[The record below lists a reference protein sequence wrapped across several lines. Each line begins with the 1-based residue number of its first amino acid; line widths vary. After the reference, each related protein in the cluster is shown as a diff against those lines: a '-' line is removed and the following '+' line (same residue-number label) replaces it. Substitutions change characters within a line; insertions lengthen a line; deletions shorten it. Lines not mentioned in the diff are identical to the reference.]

1 MLRLQKVLFVALLLL
16 VSFGT
21 KAQITL
27 TSNPNAQSGIVSL
40 CLEDSDSIIFTA
52 SYGGPLD
59 SVVWTISG
67 AQINKSFGLGS
78 KTLKYTGSGNFNV
91 SVSVFHLGSAVS
103 TRSLGVAVYQ
113 LPPINFNIPD
123 TICESD
129 PILQLLATPAG
140 GNFSGPGVSNNNLD
154 PDSGPVGDRILTYTV
169 SNGNCTRTATFTIFV
184 KDSPEPNFRAN
195 DFPTSQWQ
203 GVDTYTICDS
213 TTTPEFRFFHEFPL
227 FDYDSYSL
235 DFGDGS
241 PLVTGVAFPTNF
253 GAGIIHLYPVAGLF
267 PATLVLIKNNGC
279 STTETINIFI
289 GEQPAVGFSIPG
301 GTINQCIPR
310 NSGFIEICVAVTG
323 VSQNPPE
330 TIYTL
335 TSSDGSPD
343 VVFTHPPPDTVC
355 HQFTMG
361 SCGFNLNNFNNAFS
375 LSFTAS
381 NPCSQRSVTVEPIYI
396 SQPSE
401 TGFSTDPSTCVNQ
414 LVSIQ
419 DTSTIGGVVRNGV
432 CLTNGLTIWDITPNT
447 YTLSPGS
454 FLGNTFGNPNPGN
467 WSSGSSTLN
476 VTFNEPGIYSISQL
490 VANAIEC
497 SNDSLTRNFCVD
509 SIPGADLRLNKDTI
523 CSGDSVTA
531 SFIGDIQSV
540 CQILDLR
547 WRILEPDGFV
557 LGSTGDLDSTQ
568 TFIFNKS
575 GVYTIELRAGNVC
588 DTAVAVDSIV
598 VLGIPSVLLPAD
610 RTSCNFSSIQFSD
623 TVLSPIIADSLSP
636 ITNYQWQILPNNGVN
651 FLNSTN
657 ANSAQPEIEFT
668 EDGFFSVILTITN
681 SCGSSSDTMEL
692 SILENPEL
700 DSIADVILCNGGT
713 FGIRAIATNG
723 LQPYSFQ
730 WGNAA
735 TGVFAFT
742 DSVFLDNLSQ
752 DSSFY
757 VIVTD
762 SLGCSDSL
770 NFNIDVAPTL
780 LVDAGPTQF
789 LCSPDSTQLN
799 AIISGGSPPYS
810 ISWFPSAGLSDTSI
824 ANPNRIALDST
835 ILYTIQVTD
844 SLGCVIEDT
853 VSLRVY
859 PSTNLIIPGDTTF
872 CLNSGGVSFAA
883 SPVGGNWQGT
893 GILANGFFDPAA
905 AGLGIH
911 TVVYSFTDPFGCTYL
926 DSLDISVQAQPNV
939 EFQILGDT
947 SSCSPFLVQL
957 ADTTLS
963 NGTWLINNQAVA
975 LNNIDSIL
983 FTNTSTTRD
992 SIISIRRIVQV
1003 GTGCTDSLVKQVL
1016 VYPKPVASFSLPF
1029 GCSGDSVQV
1038 VNNSE
1043 VKSPGESYTWQIP
1056 NSLQI
1061 SDPNIA
1067 EPFIS
1072 FPDNQSGTD
1081 SIYSIL
1087 LIVNS
1092 PDGCVDSLSQQITV
1106 PSRAF
1111 ADFYIPASICGPLSI
1126 VPQDSSVGQGL
1137 NYQWDI
1143 QPSVGVVI
1151 SNGNTPNPSLFFP
1164 ASTNDSVRYFVK
1176 LILTDAN
1183 GCLDSIEKSTVVFP
1197 KPQAVFNFNPLDSCG
1212 PIQVL
1217 FQNTSSSSI
1226 PGQTITDLTFAWAFG
1241 NGDSSN
1247 IEAPNILF
1255 SNTGLVDSVY
1265 FIELIVTN
1273 TLGCT
1278 DTLLDSIRVH
1288 PSPISQF
1295 VPTDSIGCAPF
1306 SIIADSITVSH
1317 FPQANVNYEWRVLHP
1332 ITRNLIQTF
1341 NGINSLNTSIPNF
1354 DDSLIIQLV
1363 VSNLFECDND
1373 SSEILFRTVED
1384 PSPFFFMSLDTGCG
1398 ENLIVSID
1406 SVISIPGIQ
1415 YNWFIDG
1422 VLTSNIAQPIFT
1434 LNNSTLVDKE
1444 VEIQLTVIVGAAAC
1458 SRSISDTVL
1467 IFPKPQA
1474 AFSFPSLCAGDSS
1487 QVVNSSLFKGI
1498 SASYLWLAP
1507 NWVSI
1512 NDSSLSS
1519 PTFYFPESQGSV
1531 DSIYPISLIITSLD
1545 GCIDTLSQNIT
1556 VSTRPIADFQLPA
1569 FGCSP
1574 QTINPVDASL
1584 GNGLIYQWSVSPTL
1598 GVTLSGSNTSTPTI
1612 SLPVSLNDSVVYSI
1626 KLLLN
1631 SVAGCSDS
1639 IQKSYTVFAK
1649 PTANFQFSPRDSCGP
1664 LQINFLNTSSSGQT
1678 GIPIDSLDFIWELSN
1693 GLSFSDTNIQVLFT
1707 NTGIVDSVYLIDLI
1721 TTNPFG
1727 CSDTLRDSVVVH
1739 PNPIAIFNSIDSLN
1753 CAPFLLEGDSMMV
1766 SEFPQANST
1775 YTWNVLNH
1783 NDRSIISSF
1792 TGISSLNYTIQNYE
1806 DSVILQLV
1814 TSNIYGCVNDTAER
1828 IFYTVANPSPIFI
1841 LNQYQACGDTV
1852 LVIVD
1857 SSSSQAGVSYE
1868 WFVNN
1873 TSVSTLPRPNFQLI
1887 NNSPND
1893 SNFIIRME
1901 ISVGNLGCT
1910 GIFTDTVL
1918 VYGRPVSNWSSNPAC
1933 FGDSLAFLDISS
1945 SNNSLNSW
1953 SWDFGDGTTST
1964 LQNPKHLY
1972 QNPGRY
1978 AVKLLVTDLRFCVDS
1993 MIDSVT
1999 VYPLPVPDFTMVQNT
2014 CGVDTSCVGIP
2025 VNFLDQSTIGNLG
2038 GNITQLQWDF
2048 DRDGIFDATTS
2059 NPSHTFTIARTY
2071 TIKLVTSSQFGCTDS
2086 IEKDI
2091 VIVEAPTANYR
2102 MDTVSDCGP
2111 LNIVFQDSSSG
2122 FITSKTWEVYSLDN
2136 LGNKVS
2142 LHSSTELTGNYS
2154 PNVVFQGNFNR
2165 DSTFYIEQTVSN
2177 CCGTQSFLDSVVMK
2191 PDPVGNFVLNKD
2203 SLCGNTVNFQLSG
2216 FVRGKADSVR
2226 LDFGDGQSIAI
2237 LPDKSSSPYSWNQQ
2251 QHTYPA
2257 NDSILTRFYISL
2269 TAFNDCGDSTKID
2282 SVDIEPKKVQAFMTT
2297 DTLQVCVNNPVTFY
2311 DQSSAKTQG
2320 VLWCFDYNPSLGTC
2334 TGPLGLGDSISHVF
2348 TTAGTFFVANFV
2360 TGTCDSDTSFIQIL
2374 VRPSP
2379 TVDFNISNSS
2389 VCENEIITFTDQSVL
2404 DASLTPAYL
2413 WDFGDGNTSN
2423 IANPSHSYS
2432 NFGNYA
2438 VCLSVSYGNG
2448 CFDEFCDTVFISD
2461 IPDIQFSVENT
2472 CAGEP
2477 LQILDSSLVN
2487 NSTIANITW
2496 RLEGQGFFF
2505 GPPPSLSYSIPGN
2518 YQITSIQTSAAGC
2531 IDSLTKTFTI
2541 FESPQAFYSII
2552 PDTASD
2558 SCGSSTAYIIRD
2570 SSVSASPLQYNW
2582 DFDFANP
2589 GTLTSQ
2595 VQHPGRIVFPDTGNF
2610 IISMTVWNADSCFD
2624 TRIDTFFVTPNS
2636 RVDFS
2641 PLNPNACEG
2650 EEIQFTD
2657 STVYRLNNSN
2667 LLYFWDFGDGNSST
2681 LQNPVHTYTVAG
2693 NYIVKLLVQDP
2704 FCLDSLSRPV
2714 TIYKKPEAIIDPGP
2728 FETCS
2733 GESLEFASLSPL
2745 SFPTGDIIDSL
2756 IWFIEGDRTFHV
2768 FRDSLVTIEFND
2780 SGTFQLGLILI
2791 TNNGCRDTTDFLEEI
2806 IVYPTPIINSIDVT
2820 YINARKFGFSPN
2832 VDYAEPDALYHW
2844 DFGDGTT
2851 LTTGP
2856 ADTIFHRYEDN
2867 LCRIDDAI
2875 EKEVSLQVVNSF
2887 DGFGECESFETE
2899 TLEMLGYFLNV
2910 PNAFAPNWTG
2920 GEDANLFLPKG
2931 NQLGSYELK
2940 IFDKWGNLVF
2950 ISNAIDET
2958 EGFPLEGW
2966 DGRHKDTG
2974 EQLPIGA
2981 YAWTITASFND
2992 GVGWPVDGCSD
3003 NIYESFG
3010 TLTLLK

>member
-1 MLRLQKVLFVALLLL
+1 MLRLQKILWVVLLLL
-16 VSFGT
+16 FSFEIQ
-21 KAQITL
+21 AQLVL
-27 TSNPNAQSGIVSL
+27 TSTPNSQNGIVSL
-40 CLEDSDSIIFTA
+40 CLDNSDSINFTA
-52 SYGGPLD
+52 SFPGSND
-59 SVVWTISG
+59 SVVWQITGANIS
-67 AQINKSFGLGS
+67 KSFGLGT
-78 KTLKYTGSGNFNV
+78 KTIKYTNPGNANV
-91 SVSVFHLGSAVS
+91 VVRAYNLGSLVS
-103 TRSLGVAVYQ
+103 TRSLAVHVFE
-113 LPPINFNIPD
+113 LAPISFNIQD

-129 PILQLLATPAG
+129 PILQLLATPVG
-140 GNFSGPGVSNNNLD
+140 GTFSGTGVSNGNLD
-154 PDSGPVGDRILTYTV
+154 PDSGPVGNRTLNYTV
-169 SNGNCTRTATFTIFV
+169 NNGSCSRTATFTIFI

-195 DFPTSQWQ
+195 DFPTSTWQ
-203 GVDTYTICDS
+203 GIDTYTICDS

-241 PLVTGVAFPTNF
+241 PPLTGVAFPTNF
-253 GAGIIHLYPVAGLF
+253 GTGIIHLYPNAGLF

-310 NSGFIEICVAVTG
+310 DSGFIEICVAVTG

-335 TSSDGSPD
+335 SSSDGSPD
-343 VVFTHPPPDTVC
+343 VVFSHPPPDTVC
-355 HQFTMG
+355 HKFTMG

-432 CLTNGLTIWDITPNT
+432 CLTNGLTIWDISPNT

-476 VTFNEPGIYSISQL
+476 VTFNEPGIYNISQL

-497 SNDSLTRNFCVD
+497 SNDSLSRNFCVD
-509 SIPGADLRLNKDTI
+509 SIPGADIRLNKDTI
-523 CSGDSVTA
+523 CSGDSIKA

-540 CQILDLR
+540 CQILDLQ

-557 LGSTGDLDSTQ
+557 LGSSGDLDSTQ

-588 DTAVAVDSIV
+588 DTAVAIDSIV
-598 VLGIPSVLLPAD
+598 VLGNPSVILPAD
-610 RTSCNFSSIQFSD
+610 RTSCNFSSLQFSD
-623 TVLSPIIADSLSP
+623 SILSPIIADSLSP
-636 ITNYQWQILPNNGVN
+636 ITSYQWLVQPNTGIN

-657 ANSAQPEIEFT
+657 ANSALPEIEFT
-668 EDGFFSVILTITN
+668 QDGFFTVILSVTN
-681 SCGSSSDTMEL
+681 SCGTSSDTMEL
-692 SILENPEL
+692 AILENPEL

-713 FGIRAIATNG
+713 YGIRAVATNG
-723 LQPYSFQ
+723 LLPYSFQ
-730 WGNAA
+730 WGNASV
-735 TGVFAFT
+735 GIFANT
-742 DSVFLDNLSQ
+742 DSIFLDNLSQ

-780 LVDAGPTQF
+780 IVDAGPTQF
-789 LCSPDSTQLN
+789 LCSPDSSQLN
-799 AIISGGSPPYS
+799 ATISGGSPPYS
-810 ISWFPSAGLSDTSI
+810 ISWIPSAGLSDTSI
-824 ANPNRIALDST
+824 AQPNRIALDST

-844 SLGCVIEDT
+844 SLGCLIEDT

-859 PSTNLIIPGDTTF
+859 PSTPLIVPADTTF
-872 CLNSGGVSFAA
+872 CLNSGGFNFTATPIS
-883 SPVGGNWQGT
+883 GTWQGT
-893 GILANGFFDPAA
+893 GVLANGFFDPAL

-911 TVVYSFTDPFGCTYL
+911 TLVYSFTDPFGCTYT

-939 EFQILGDT
+939 DFQILGDT
-947 SSCSPFLVQL
+947 ASCSPFRVQL

-963 NGTWLINNQAVA
+963 NGTWLVNNQPVV
-975 LNNIDSIL
+975 LNNIDSVL
-983 FTNTSTTRD
+983 FTNNSSTRD

-1003 GTGCTDSLVKQVL
+1003 GTGCTDSLVKEVL
-1016 VYPKPVASFSLPF
+1016 VYPKPLASFNIPAA
-1029 GCSGDSVQV
+1029 CSGDSVQL
-1038 VNNSE
+1038 VNLSE
-1043 VKSPGESYTWQIP
+1043 VKSPGETFSWIVP

-1061 SDPNIA
+1061 SDPSISA
-1067 EPFIS
+1067 PFIS
-1072 FPDNQSGTD
+1072 FPDNQSGID

-1092 PDGCVDSLSQQITV
+1092 PDGCIDSLSQQITV
-1106 PSRAF
+1106 PSRAK
-1111 ADFYIPASICGPLSI
+1111 ADFFIPSSICGPLTL
-1126 VPQDSSVGQGL
+1126 VPQDSSTGQGL
-1137 NYQWDI
+1137 NYQWEV
-1143 QPSVGVVI
+1143 QPSTGVLI
-1151 SNGNTPNPSLFFP
+1151 GNITSASPNLFFP
-1164 ASTNDSVRYFVK
+1164 TSSNDSIRYFVK
-1176 LILTDAN
+1176 LILSDAN
-1183 GCLDSIEKSTVVFP
+1183 GCLDSITKSTVLFP
-1197 KPQAVFNFNPLDSCG
+1197 KPQANFNFSPLDSCG

-1226 PGQTITDLTFAWAFG
+1226 PGQSLSDLTFAWAFG
-1241 NGDSSN
+1241 NGDSST
-1247 IEAPNILF
+1247 IQSPNILF
-1255 SNTGLVDSVY
+1255 SNTGIVDSVY
-1265 FIELIVTN
+1265 LIELIVSN
-1273 TLGCT
+1273 TFGCS

-1288 PSPISQF
+1288 PSPVSQF
-1295 VPTDSIGCAPF
+1295 LPRDSIGCAPF
-1306 SIIADSITVSH
+1306 NIISDSITVSH
-1317 FPQANVNYEWRVLHP
+1317 FPQANAAYEWRVLDP
-1332 ITRNLIQTF
+1332 VTRNLIQTF
-1341 NGINSLNTSIPNF
+1341 NGINALNTSISNF

-1384 PSPFFFMSLDTGCG
+1384 PSPFFIMSQDSGCG
-1398 ENLIVSID
+1398 ENLIISID

-1415 YNWFIDG
+1415 YNWFVDG
-1422 VLTSNIAQPIFT
+1422 VLTSNIAQPVFT
-1434 LNNSTLVDKE
+1434 LNNSTLIDKE

-1458 SRSISDTVL
+1458 SRSIADTVL
-1467 IFPKPQA
+1467 VYPKPQA

-1487 QVVNSSLFKGI
+1487 EVVNNSLFKGAN
-1498 SASYLWLAP
+1498 ASYLWLAP
-1507 NWVSI
+1507 NSVVI
-1512 NDSSLSS
+1512 NDSSLST

-1545 GCIDTLSQNIT
+1545 GCMDTLNQNIS

-1574 QTINPVDASL
+1574 QTINPVDASI
-1584 GNGLIYQWSVSPTL
+1584 GNGLTYNWSVSPNL
-1598 GVTLSGSNTSTPTI
+1598 GTNITGSNSATPSI

-1626 KLLLN
+1626 KLTLN
-1631 SVAGCSDS
+1631 SIGGCLDS
-1639 IQKSYTVFAK
+1639 IQKNYTVFAK
-1649 PTANFQFSPRDSCGP
+1649 PTANFQFSPNDSCGP
-1664 LQINFLNTSSSGQT
+1664 LQISFLNTSTSGQT
-1678 GIPIDSLDFIWELSN
+1678 GIPIDSLDFIWNLSN
-1693 GLSFSDTNIQVLFT
+1693 GLSFTDTNIQVLFT
-1707 NTGIVDSVYLIDLI
+1707 NTGIIDSVYFVDLI

-1727 CSDTLRDSVVVH
+1727 CSDTLRDSVIVH
-1739 PNPIAIFNSIDSLN
+1739 PNPVAIFNSLDSLN

-1766 SEFPQANST
+1766 SEFPQANSS
-1775 YTWNVLNH
+1775 YTWNVLNI

-1792 TGISSLNYTIQNYE
+1792 IGISNLNYSIQNYE

-1814 TSNIYGCVNDTAER
+1814 CSNIFGCENDTAER
-1828 IFYTVANPSPIFI
+1828 IFYTVANPSPIFT
-1841 LNQYQACGDTV
+1841 LNRYQACGDTV

-1873 TSVSTLPRPNFQLI
+1873 NSVSTIPRPSFQLI
-1887 NNSPND
+1887 NGSPMD

-1910 GIFTDTVL
+1910 GIFTDTVV
-1918 VYGRPVSNWSSNPAC
+1918 VYGRPISNWTSNPVC
-1933 FGDSLAFLDISS
+1933 FGDSLVFQDLSS

-1953 SWDFGDGTTST
+1953 FWDFGDGTTSS

-1978 AVKLLVTDLRFCVDS
+1978 AVKLRVNDLRLCVDS

-1999 VYPLPVPDFTMVQNT
+1999 VYPLPVPDFSMVQNT
-2014 CGVDTSCVGIP
+2014 CGVDTSCVGVP
-2025 VNFLDQSTIGNLG
+2025 VNFLDQSTIANLG
-2038 GNITQLQWDF
+2038 GSINQLQWDF
-2048 DRDGIFDATTS
+2048 DRDGIFDATGTS
-2059 NPSHTFTIARTY
+2059 PSHTFNLARTY
-2071 TIKLVTSSQFGCTDS
+2071 TIRLKSTSQFGCTDS

-2091 VIVEAPTANYR
+2091 VIVESPVAKFA

-2111 LNIVFQDSSSG
+2111 LAIVFQDSSSG

-2136 LGNKVS
+2136 LGNKQS
-2142 LHSSTELTGNYS
+2142 LHTSTELTGNYS
-2154 PNVVFQGNFNR
+2154 PNIIFQGNFRR
-2165 DSTFYIEQTVSN
+2165 DTTFYIEQTVSN
-2177 CCGTQSFLDSVVMK
+2177 CCGSQSFLDSVVMK
-2191 PDPVGNFVLNKD
+2191 PDPVGNFVFNKD
-2203 SLCGNTVNFQLSG
+2203 SLCSNTVNFQLSG

-2226 LDFGDGQSIAI
+2226 LDFGDGQSVAI
-2237 LPDKSSSPYSWNQQ
+2237 LPDKSSNPYSWSQQ
-2251 QHTYPA
+2251 QHIYPA

-2311 DQSSAKTQG
+2311 DQSYAKTQG
-2320 VLWCFDYNPSLGTC
+2320 VLWCFDYNPSSGSC

-2379 TVDFNISNSS
+2379 TADFNMSNSA
-2389 VCENEIITFTDQSVL
+2389 VCENEIITFSDQSII
-2404 DASLTPAYL
+2404 DASLNPAYL
-2413 WDFGDGNTSN
+2413 WDFGDGNTSSS
-2423 IANPSHSYS
+2423 ANPSHSYS
-2432 NFGNYA
+2432 NFGTFP
-2438 VCLSVSYGNG
+2438 VCLSLSYGNG
-2448 CFDEFCDTVFISD
+2448 CFDEFCDTVYISD
-2461 IPDIQFSVENT
+2461 IPDIQFFVENT
-2472 CAGEP
+2472 CAGEA
-2477 LQILDSSLVN
+2477 LEIIDSTVVN
-2487 NSTIANITW
+2487 NSSISNITW

-2505 GPPPSLSYSIPGN
+2505 GPAPSLSYNIPGT
-2518 YQITSIQTSAAGC
+2518 YQITSIQTSSAGC

-2541 FESPQAFYSII
+2541 FETPEAFYTII
-2552 PDTASD
+2552 PDTAVD
-2558 SCGSSTAYIIRD
+2558 SCGNSTAYIIRD
-2570 SSVSASPLQYNW
+2570 SSLSASPLQYDW
-2582 DFDFANP
+2582 DFNLANP

-2595 VQHPGRIVFPDTGNF
+2595 VRDPGRIVFPDTGNF

-2657 STVYRLNNSN
+2657 STVYRLNNNN

-2681 LQNPVHTYTVAG
+2681 VQNPVHTYSTAG
-2693 NYIVKLLVQDP
+2693 NYIVKLVVQDP

-2728 FETCS
+2728 FEICS
-2733 GESLEFASLSPL
+2733 GESLEFRSLSPIT
-2745 SFPTGDIIDSL
+2745 FPTGDIIDSL
-2756 IWFIEGDRTFHV
+2756 IWFIEDGPTFPV
-2768 FRDSLVTIEFND
+2768 FRDSLLTIVFND

-2791 TNNGCRDTTDFLEEI
+2791 TNNGCRDTSDIMEEI
-2806 IVYPTPIINSIDVT
+2806 IVYPTPIINSINIT

-2867 LCRIDDAI
+2867 LCRIDDPI
-2875 EKEVSLQVVNSF
+2875 VKDVSLNVVNSF

-2950 ISNAIDET
+2950 ISTAIDET
-2958 EGFPLEGW
+2958 EGYPLEGW

-2974 EQLPIGA
+2974 EPMPIGA

-2992 GVGWPVDGCSD
+2992 GVGWPVDACSD